1 MKDSLKHS
9 LESNLK
15 RIQLKDIVKKVEDY
29 LKTYLSAG
37 MDISW
42 YVDGIHLRFKERNN
56 NRVENAF
63 ETNNANNNGTNN
75 ATTNVVGE
83 DLPQLLDYWVAHF
96 LQKDCPTTKTSSPSY
111 PSSNKIHNKT
121 KFRTNSFSSSH
132 QHNQTVD
139 NVQKDYKVRY
149 KALKVELDLLTQKI
163 ETTSKQ
169 KSEKGLV
176 DESFNWDEKSLSS
189 EDEGTTTV
197 KAFMAIAEDD
207 PIKFLATYF
216 VPWVEEANEKTCS
229 SQDVVFIKD
238 EDSPI
243 ENSPECAF
251 DTKSV
256 NDNHDPV
263 PPLPKLSRTDP
274 FGTPKGVTSIDL
286 AQTYIV
292 SDKTKKCS
300 ICQSDD
306 HLTKEHPKHV
316 AVKKTLTQLR
326 AQTPQ
331 IKSTQEFTEKI
342 ELWEFIRNMVNI
354 WEGETMILGLMAL
367 FPQLSTMCL
376 DRDLSYHH
384 PILMREMKLDY
395 DHTSFKI
402 FHSWFKMEGFD
413 KTVEDTWK
421 RMNIKELNSLI
432 QLNKKLQY
440 KMLDQGG
447 YNDATLNQRSTLM
460 KELHDLYSIKAL
472 EDAQK
477 AKVQWFI
484 EVDGEWLAYPSKVK
498 SEFLKHFE
506 NRFSKLESSRITLD
520 YHFPNRLSFEKTKEL
535 KRNVSYDDIK
545 RVVWDCGMNKS
556 PVAHGFSFE
565 LFYILK
571 ITVPDNQFACNKS
584 IKVDTGLYR
593 VHALTKD
600 HEGNKIQYAVSRR
613 RQF

>member
-163 ETTSKQ
+163 ENSSKQ

-207 PIKFLATYF
+207 PML
-216 VPWVEEANEKTCS
+216 EKLMQDQQVLGNIFRALGGRGKQKDMNS

-251 DTKSV
+251 DTKYV

-263 PPLPKLSRTDP
+263 PPLPKLSRADP

-292 SDKTKKCS
+292 SDKTKK
-300 ICQSDD
+300 
-306 HLTKEHPKHV
+306 
-316 AVKKTLTQLR
+316 
-326 AQTPQ
+326 
-331 IKSTQEFTEKI
+331 
-342 ELWEFIRNMVNI
+342 
-354 WEGETMILGLMAL
+354 
-367 FPQLSTMCL
+367 
-376 DRDLSYHH
+376 LSY
-384 PILMREMKLDY
+384 ID
-395 DHTSFKI
+395 
-402 FHSWFKMEGFD
+402 
-413 KTVEDTWK
+413 
-421 RMNIKELNSLI
+421 
-432 QLNKKLQY
+432 

-447 YNDATLNQRSTLM
+447 YNNAALNQRSTLM

-484 EVDGEWLAYPSKVK
+484 EVDGEWLAYPSTVK

-535 KRNVSYDDIK
+535 EHNNLIDQDMVATVNEFSMSATFPQGCNSSFIALIRKAQDAKVVIK
-545 RVVWDCGMNKS
+545 KSFLEEWVTRVLV
-556 PVAHGFSFE
+556 VAPRS
-565 LFYILK
+565 
-571 ITVPDNQFACNKS
+571 
-584 IKVDTGLYR
+584 
-593 VHALTKD
+593 
-600 HEGNKIQYAVSRR
+600 VSRLR
-613 RQF
+613 LRDSLINAEKLAFLLSKSKSRCHNHDLVEVARAIR